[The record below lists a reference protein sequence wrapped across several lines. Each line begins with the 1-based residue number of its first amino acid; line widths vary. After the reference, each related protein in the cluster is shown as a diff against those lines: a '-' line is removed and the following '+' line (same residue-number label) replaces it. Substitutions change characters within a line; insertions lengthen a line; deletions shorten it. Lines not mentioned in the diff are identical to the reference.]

1 MKPPIGFVLV
11 TYNNTEQTLFLCERL
26 NAMFDKPPIVIH
38 HDFSQSQMNTGLFS
52 KNVHFVEDWLSTG
65 WGALSVI
72 NAQQLALRTL
82 YATSD
87 PDWFVPL
94 STSDYPIQTA
104 DRILE
109 DLFSGRFDAYM
120 DYRPAKNLGRLVRN
134 QGLGEL
140 SFRHPIWP
148 QLAYNRYVAIPVF
161 KRETAFRLHLACE
174 TFCLP
179 FSFLI
184 RRYTPFGESIQ
195 CHGGD
200 SWFTAN
206 RRVAHLL
213 TEETP
218 LWRKLH
224 EHYGKRTVPE
234 ESFYHTLL
242 GNSPGFKVSPD
253 NKRYTDWRGCYAH
266 PRTLKRDDF
275 PRLLS
280 STHHFARKFAF
291 DPEMLRDL
299 SEAVAHKDSEGRS
312 RAFHNGASVS

>member
-11 TYNNTEQTLFLCERL
+11 TYNNAEQTLFLCEHL
-26 NAMFDKPPIVIH
+26 TAMFDKPPIVIH
-38 HDFSQSQMNTGLFS
+38 HDFSKSPMNTSLFS
-52 KNVHFVEDWLSTG
+52 KNVRFVENWLYTE
-65 WGALSVI
+65 WGSLTVMK
-72 NAQQLALRTL
+72 AQQLALRTL
-82 YATSD
+82 YATAD

-104 DRILE
+104 DCILE
-109 DLFSGRFDAYM
+109 DLFSGDFDAYM
-120 DYRPAKNLGRLVRN
+120 DSRPARNMGRLVRD

-148 QLAYNRYVAIPVF
+148 QLAYNRYVAIPLLSR
-161 KRETAFRLHLACE
+161 KTANRLHIACE

-184 RRYTPFGESIQ
+184 RRYTPFGDSIK

-206 RRVAHLL
+206 RKVAHLL
-213 TEETP
+213 FEETP
-218 LWRKLH
+218 LWRELH
-224 EHYGKRTVPE
+224 EHYRKRIVPE
-234 ESFYHTLL
+234 ESLYHTLL
-242 GNSPGFKVSPD
+242 GNTPGFKVSPD

-266 PRTLKRDDF
+266 PRTLTRADF

-280 STHHFARKFAF
+280 SNHHFARKFTF
-291 DPEMLRDL
+291 DPEMLQDL
-299 SEAVAHKDSEGRS
+299 SEAVAHKGSGGHARS
-312 RAFHNGASVS
+312 FHDGASVS